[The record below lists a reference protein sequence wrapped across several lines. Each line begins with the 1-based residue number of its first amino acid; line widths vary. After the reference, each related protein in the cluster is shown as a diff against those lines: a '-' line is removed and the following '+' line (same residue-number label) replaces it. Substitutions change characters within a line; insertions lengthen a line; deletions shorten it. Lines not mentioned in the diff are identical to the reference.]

1 MKINHLSDSDIQG
14 YVLGELQEISI
25 RQHIH
30 GCSNCAAKVEA
41 YRQIIAGIQEQ
52 PGAEFD
58 FNLSESVISGIVER
72 NSIYSYANLFWLVA
86 MIGVAAIVIT
96 GYLFW
101 KYIVNLFP
109 GVSDM
114 PMYFVVTTAATLF
127 LFLGLDMVRKYK
139 RQMDTLNFS

>member
-1 MKINHLSDSDIQG
+1 
-14 YVLGELQEISI
+14 
-25 RQHIH
+25 
-30 GCSNCAAKVEA
+30 
-41 YRQIIAGIQEQ
+41 
-52 PGAEFD
+52 
-58 FNLSESVISGIVER
+58 
-72 NSIYSYANLFWLVA
+72 
-86 MIGVAAIVIT
+86 VIT

-114 PMYFVVTTAATLF
+114 PMYFVVTTAAVLF